1 MRKSFVV
8 LTMFALTST
17 AVWAQ
22 PGPDGPG
29 AGGPG
34 GRGGFGPPPNPL
46 MEALD
51 TNKDG
56 EISAEEIAGAVAALK
71 ALDKDGDGKLAGEE
85 IRPPRPAF
93 GNRGQGG
100 IGGQPGGRPGGNFT
114 AESMIARWMENDKD
128 GDGTLTA
135 EELGERGT
143 RMLENGDMNDD
154 GKLDKAELEAM
165 AKQFME
171 RFQNRGEG
179 EGGERGRRGGDRRP
193 GGGGDEAPRPG
204 RPAA

>member
-1 MRKSFVV
+1 MRKSFAV

-29 AGGPG
+29 GGGPG

-56 EISAEEIAGAVAALK
+56 EISAEEISAAVAALK
-71 ALDKDGDGKLAGEE
+71 TLDKDGDGKLAGEE
-85 IRPPRPAF
+85 IRPPRPSF
-93 GNRGQGG
+93 GNRGQ
-100 IGGQPGGRPGGNFT
+100 GGRPGGNFT
-114 AESMIARWMENDKD
+114 PESMISRWMENDKD
-128 GDGTLTA
+128 GDGALTA
-135 EELGERGT
+135 EELGQRGT

-171 RFQNRGEG
+171 RFQN
-179 EGGERGRRGGDRRP
+179 GGGRRPGGDGGDRRP
-193 GGGGDEAPRPG
+193 GGGGDEAPRPA
-204 RPAA
+204 RPSA